1 MAENENKMSPEF
13 IQKMIE
19 MSSDPETKA
28 MLAQQLSMADHLRGT
43 ATASNT
49 AKNAFGAIAQGLA
62 GYGAGKAQELYK
74 QGLGKYSKD
83 QQAGKKLFYNALFPQ
98 NQTPQQPGMD
108 PGMSVPPPV
117 YDEGGYGGY
126 GG

>member
-1 MAENENKMSPEF
+1 MAENQLSPEL
-13 IQKMIE
+13 IQQMIE
-19 MSSDPETKA
+19 MSGDPETKA

-49 AKNAFGAIAQGLA
+49 GKNAFGAIAQGLA
-62 GYGAGKAQELYK
+62 GYKSGQLQKEYGT
-74 QGLGKYSKD
+74 GLGKMGQR
-83 QQAGKKLFYNALFPQ
+83 QQAGKRAWYDAMYPQ
-98 NQTPQQPGMD
+98 KPAPQQPGMD